1 MKGLIKNPL
10 FAVSIKLEKNQKK
23 LILKEES
30 RYAKD
35 NVKLFLF
42 GFSKA
47 KKKRFLSIILSLV
60 FIFFNLEVSMTD
72 MIYLAYAM

>member
-47 KKKRFLSIILSLV
+47 KKNV
-60 FIFFNLEVSMTD
+60 F
-72 MIYLAYAM
+72 